1 MVVDHNLIIKV
12 RGLIHN
18 FTFYFKNDTFMSNIA
33 RELLSY
39 VDLTTLNATDTVASV
54 NLLTEKAVEW
64 ACESYPVAAVCV
76 FPNFAALVKYKLE
89 GTNVKTAVV
98 AGAFPHGQ
106 SYDSVKKLEVELA
119 SKEEV
124 DEIDIVLNRGLF
136 FANDFKACIEEI
148 TLLKKAA
155 GKAQLKVIL
164 ETGELNTEEN
174 IRNASLLA
182 MKAGADF
189 IKTSTG
195 KSAVGA
201 TEEAARCMADEILKF
216 YKETNK
222 KVGLKVSGG
231 IRTLEEAL
239 VYRNIVKE
247 ILGSDWLNPQ
257 LFRIGASS
265 LANDLVA
272 KIVREIGQ

>member
-1 MVVDHNLIIKV
+1 
-12 RGLIHN
+12 
-18 FTFYFKNDTFMSNIA
+18 MSAIA
-33 RELLSY
+33 KELLSY

-54 NLLTEKAVEW
+54 NLLAEKATEW
-64 ACESYPVAAVCV
+64 ACELYPVAAVCV

-119 SKEEV
+119 SQELV

-136 FANDFKACIEEI
+136 LANDFEACFSEI
-148 TLLKKAA
+148 VLLKKAA
-155 GKAQLKVIL
+155 GSAQLKVIL
-164 ETGELNTEEN
+164 ETGELSSEEN
-174 IRNASLLA
+174 IRSASLLA

-195 KSAVGA
+195 KCAVGA
-201 TEEAARCMADEILKF
+201 TEDAARYMAEEIRS
-216 YKETNK
+216 YYETTNK

-231 IRTLEEAL
+231 IRTFEEAL
-239 VYRNIVKE
+239 TYRNIVKE
-247 ILGSDWLNPQ
+247 ILGNEWLHPD

-265 LANDLVA
+265 LASELVA
-272 KIVREIGQ
+272 QIETEIGQ